1 MEFLCEFPMFG
12 VNLAVDVA
20 ATKYGNHLIQC
31 LFKKQIP
38 RHHAAMMRKW
48 IYPFS
53 LRLSG
58 DVFGC
63 RVIQRII
70 NSSAVHRGHKV
81 DLVKS
86 LREQIARNERGR
98 RSLKDLLISM
108 NGNHVIQAVLRMA
121 LPAESVDFIKEQLER
136 DLGPFSLS
144 FSLSI

>member
-1 MEFLCEFPMFG
+1 MEFLCEFLMFG

-20 ATKYGNHLIQC
+20 ATKYGNQFLQS
-31 LFKKQIP
+31 LFQKQIP

-70 NSSAVHRGHKV
+70 NSSAVHRDHKV

-86 LREQIARNERGR
+86 LREQITRNERGR
-98 RSLKDLLISM
+98 RLSRDMLLSV
-108 NGNHVIQAVLRMA
+108 NGNHVIQAVLGMA
-121 LPAESVDFIKEQLER
+121 LPAESVDFVKEQLER
-136 DLGPFSLS
+136 DLGTFSLS